1 MERTPLQLNTQRPES
16 NKDVFI
22 LIIFRKSSDGQP
34 HIGFSTDKI
43 LAHCGVEAGYDG
55 HCHVEKTSYGSYEA
69 VYYRFINRWV
79 LKEKTIR
86 EHNRPYFSLFI
97 HTILIILFTPSCV
110 IPQPHYV
117 SRNLLPQCDGIRD
130 FMIHWHVEPGSFC
143 DATNNSPFSSKF
155 SGCPQTNFFFFL
167 SFSTHNTSPVQGRAH
182 MSEDKIGMRCHLPY
196 CQRKKRRLTEHG
208 ACLSLIRLLDR
219 A

>member
-1 MERTPLQLNTQRPES
+1 M
-16 NKDVFI
+16 
-22 LIIFRKSSDGQP
+22 
-34 HIGFSTDKI
+34 
-43 LAHCGVEAGYDG
+43 
-55 HCHVEKTSYGSYEA
+55 
-69 VYYRFINRWV
+69 

-97 HTILIILFTPSCV
+97 HTILIILFTPSRV

-117 SRNLLPQCDGIRD
+117 SRNLLPQCDGTRY
-130 FMIHWHVEPGSFC
+130 FMIHWHGEPGSFC

-182 MSEDKIGMRCHLPY
+182 MSEDKIGMRCHLPFARG
-196 CQRKKRRLTEHG
+196 RKGVLQSMVHVYHSSG
-208 ACLSLIRLLDR
+208 CLIELRHKKPLIISLITVGQDKTGMRCSLLFGPGIR